1 MPREKS
7 LKGLF
12 SGRESFVG
20 ARVPVAVGGGH
31 DPARLPRG
39 DALGKAGLV
48 QHHAQF
54 FLDGAAVCIHVA
66 AKHAHRAAVPF
77 EHAQQEFD
85 HSGLARAVLP
95 HQPHH
100 AALGQRQGYAV
111 EGEIPI
117 VFGKVCEFHSVHT
130 VSSPERTS

>member
-1 MPREKS
+1 MQV
-7 LKGLF
+7 LI
-12 SGRESFVG
+12 VG
-20 ARVPVAVGGGH
+20 ARIPVPIGGGH

-54 FLDGAAVCIHVA
+54 FLHGAAIRVHVA

-85 HSGLARAVLP
+85 YGGLARAVLP

-100 AALGQRQGYAV
+100 AALGQRQGNTV
-111 EGEIPI
+111 EREIPI
-117 VFGKVCEFHSVHT
+117 VFGKPCQLHSVHT
-130 VSSPERTS
+130 VPSSPERRS